1 MLRGMKW
8 FHSLSLIALV
18 LVACN
23 RAGDISKTSASHI
36 HGPHDG
42 MVAAF
47 GEATSAGYLE
57 LKLHDDKGDL
67 ELWLNQDDKHARPFD
82 LPLDA
87 TIEIE
92 FTDKSGRKV
101 TLRPRNKTNNE
112 DESGAANVRDGKTNY
127 FIFPSQPGEDASWLQ
142 GKEFHS
148 TVIVRFTRDGVAFAS
163 QKLGLAPHSH

>member
-8 FHSLSLIALV
+8 FHFLSLIALV
-18 LVACN
+18 LIACN
-23 RAGDISKTSASHI
+23 RAGDISQTTASHV

-42 MVAAF
+42 VVAAF
-47 GEATSAGYLE
+47 GEGTSSGYLE

-112 DESGAANVRDGKTNY
+112 DESGVANARDGKTNY

-142 GKEFHS
+142 GKEFRA

-163 QKLGLAPHSH
+163 QKLKLAPHSH